1 MKQLKKIIEKM
12 GNDRLAILLI
22 GGLLLLVVTIPTKKE
37 DEQSELYATKQ
48 NQSQNIQSLTGNS
61 NADKSGLK
69 MSENALETYDIYTEY
84 LEKKLCTILQ
94 NMNGAGK
101 VEVFITLQDAGS
113 IVVEKDLSYR
123 RNNESKND
131 GESTTSSAEYE
142 DTQETVY
149 TVDENGNEVPFIVKQ
164 ILPSIEGILIVAE
177 GGDNTKVK
185 NQMKEAVLSLFE
197 LDEHKITI
205 VKMKSKTG

>member
-22 GGLLLLVVTIPTKKE
+22 GGLLLLVVTIPIKKE

>member
-1 MKQLKKIIEKM
+1 MKQLKKIIEKL
-12 GNDRLAILLI
+12 GTDRLAILLI

-37 DEQSELYATKQ
+37 DEQSVLYATKQ
-48 NQSQNIQSLTGNS
+48 NQSQSQNGSS
-61 NADKSGLK
+61 NTYKSGFK
-69 MSENALETYDIYTEY
+69 MSGNALETYDLYSGY
-84 LEKKLCTILQ
+84 LENKLCSILQ

-101 VEVFITLQDAGS
+101 VEVFITLHDAGS
-113 IVVEKDLSYR
+113 TIVEKDISYR
-123 RNNESKND
+123 RNNDSKNE
-131 GESTTSSAEYE
+131 GGTTTSSAEYE

-149 TVDENGNEVPFIVKQ
+149 TVDENGNDVPFVAKQ
-164 ILPSIEGILIVAE
+164 ILPSIEGILIVAQ
-177 GGDNTKVK
+177 GGDNAKVK

>member
-12 GNDRLAILLI
+12 GKDRLAILLI

-37 DEQSELYATKQ
+37 NEQSVLYTTKQ
-48 NQSQNIQSLTGNS
+48 NQSINTQSLSGS
-61 NADKSGLK
+61 GKSDNIGLK
-69 MSENALETYDIYTEY
+69 VTGSALETYDLYSEY
-84 LEKKLCTILQ
+84 LENKLCTILQ

-101 VEVFITLQDAGS
+101 VEIFISLQDAGS

-123 RNNESKND
+123 RNNDSKND
-131 GESTTSSAEYE
+131 GEATTSSAEYE

-149 TVDENGNEVPFIVKQ
+149 TVDENGNEVPFVAKQ

-177 GGDNTKVK
+177 GGDNAKVK

-197 LDEHKITI
+197 LDEHNITI

>member
-1 MKQLKKIIEKM
+1 MKQLKKFIEKL
-12 GNDRLAILLI
+12 GKDRLAILLI

-37 DEQSELYATKQ
+37 DEQSVLYATKQ
-48 NQSQNIQSLTGNS
+48 NQSQNSQSKTGSS
-61 NADKSGLK
+61 NTYKSGFK
-69 MSENALETYDIYTEY
+69 MSGNALETYDLYSGY
-84 LEKKLCTILQ
+84 LENKLCSILQ

-101 VEVFITLQDAGS
+101 VEVFITLHDAGGT
-113 IVVEKDLSYR
+113 IVEKDISYR
-123 RNNESKND
+123 RNNDSKNE
-131 GESTTSSAEYE
+131 GGTTTSSAEYE

-149 TVDENGNEVPFIVKQ
+149 TVDENGNDVPFVAKQ
-164 ILPSIEGILIVAE
+164 ILPSIEGILIVAQ
-177 GGDNTKVK
+177 GGDNAKVK

>member
-1 MKQLKKIIEKM
+1 MKQLKKIIEKL
-12 GNDRLAILLI
+12 GTDRLAILLI

-37 DEQSELYATKQ
+37 DEQSVLYATKQ
-48 NQSQNIQSLTGNS
+48 NQSQSQNGSS
-61 NADKSGLK
+61 NTYKSGFK
-69 MSENALETYDIYTEY
+69 MSGNALETYDLYSGY
-84 LEKKLCTILQ
+84 LENKLCSILQ

-101 VEVFITLQDAGS
+101 VEVFITLHDAGS
-113 IVVEKDLSYR
+113 TIVEKDISYR
-123 RNNESKND
+123 RNNDSKNE
-131 GESTTSSAEYE
+131 GGTTTSSAEYE

-149 TVDENGNEVPFIVKQ
+149 TVDENGNDVPFVAKQ

-177 GGDNTKVK
+177 GGDNAKVK